1 MQSYGKHQRAT
12 QVWLK
17 SKKDNSMIAQNVKFT
32 AVKAA
37 TYLLFLHKL

>member
-1 MQSYGKHQRAT
+1 MQSYGKQQRGT

-37 TYLLFLHKL
+37 TYLHFLT